1 MNSDRARRLSG
12 QQNAV
17 PGASGCELSWF
28 ARWRRSEVSET
39 IDLAPSHGGSRITLA
54 IVLLF
59 SLLSGGLALLP
70 TASDEVATETLAELA
85 DAIDPGREAGSDPK
99 CMNCGVVESTREIA
113 LVSDRSVKGVE
124 VIVRM
129 KDGARHLFIAADSE
143 RSAYWLA
150 GGRVILVDGQSLA
163 GE

>member
-12 QQNAV
+12 RQNTV

-39 IDLAPSHGGSRITLA
+39 IDVAESHGGICIALA
-54 IVLLF
+54 IVLVF
-59 SLLSGGLALLP
+59 SLLSGVLALLP
-70 TASDEVATETLAELA
+70 TASDEAAMPVIAELT
-85 DAIDPGREAGSDPK
+85 DAIDSGREAGTDPK
-99 CMNCGVVESTREIA
+99 CVQCGVVESMREIA
-113 LVSDRSVKGVE
+113 LVSDLSVKGVE

-129 KDGARHLFIAADSE
+129 KDGARHLFVAADSE
-143 RSAYWLA
+143 RSAYRLA
-150 GGRVILVDGQSLA
+150 GGRVIFVDGRSLA

>member
-39 IDLAPSHGGSRITLA
+39 IDVAQSHGGIRIALA
-54 IVLLF
+54 TALLF
-59 SLLSGGLALLP
+59 SLLSGVLALLA
-70 TASDEVATETLAELA
+70 TASDEATTETRAELTDA
-85 DAIDPGREAGSDPK
+85 DPAREAGSDPK
-99 CMNCGVVESTREIA
+99 CEQCGVVESTREIA

-124 VIVRM
+124 VVVRM

-150 GGRVILVDGQSLA
+150 GGRVILVDGRSSA